1 MTTTSSDPPTESF
14 TSDGPDARTDERYAQ
29 VKLEENV
36 ILLYDRENEN
46 AWITSATT
54 IALAEAA

>member
-14 TSDGPDARTDERYAQ
+14 TTEGPDARTYERYAQ

-36 ILLYDRENEN
+36 ILLYDREKES
-46 AWITSATT
+46 AWISSDDT
-54 IALAEAA
+54 ITLAEAA